1 MRLVRITFPRS
12 PPPFINIVRTEQRNN
27 SFLGYVSVV
36 STSAKKLA
44 YAAQTHELH
53 RDMKQST
60 SELIK
65 VTEEIS
71 AGLSVLGDD
80 FSSEKKEGSL
90 RDNTI
95 SPSTRALSVRGRAG
109 THVLQSDIK
118 KTNSKISLTNNSPN
132 ISILPC
138 LDNLAGN
145 LPTFPNHDLDGAEVL
160 AKTMLESRQ

>member
-1 MRLVRITFPRS
+1 
-12 PPPFINIVRTEQRNN
+12 
-27 SFLGYVSVV
+27 
-36 STSAKKLA
+36 
-44 YAAQTHELH
+44 
-53 RDMKQST
+53 MKQST

-118 KTNSKISLTNNSPN
+118 KN
-132 ISILPC
+132 
-138 LDNLAGN
+138 
-145 LPTFPNHDLDGAEVL
+145 
-160 AKTMLESRQ
+160 